1 MADRPTY
8 PAGLVNQLQARGMS
22 ATEGLRHA
30 REQGVKLRTQTW
42 YRLWGETR
50 AAADRIGQVGAARMH
65 RRPTSEEV
73 TPMTA
78 PRATGFLYT
87 ANIAVR
93 DRLTGEVF
101 FTPSGYRS
109 QGLVSYNTALQHA
122 INAAQDAQ
130 EANRESFGG
139 DILGGFVSQVRQ
151 FVPEDES
158 EEAA

>member
-1 MADRPTY
+1 
-8 PAGLVNQLQARGMS
+8 
-22 ATEGLRHA
+22 
-30 REQGVKLRTQTW
+30 
-42 YRLWGETR
+42 
-50 AAADRIGQVGAARMH
+50 
-65 RRPTSEEV
+65 
-73 TPMTA
+73 MTA